1 MQPHPAAYLEQ
12 RQRFFRIAERK
23 GGVVGR
29 GGFGTVIQGFDS
41 LLREPCTIKR
51 QKTDDPTAERELAC
65 FNMFHAWPH
74 ANILKMTGMF
84 FDRFDDVEYMYIC
97 TESCSTSLG

>member
-1 MQPHPAAYLEQ
+1 M
-12 RQRFFRIAERK
+12 
-23 GGVVGR
+23 
-29 GGFGTVIQGFDS
+29 IQGFDS
-41 LLREPCTIKR
+41 LRREPCTIKR

-65 FNMFHAWPH
+65 FNMFHALPH

-97 TESCSTSLG
+97 TESCSTSLWKKLADDIPELRDELLLPHQAQH